1 MTNKKLKEI
10 KFRPRTEA
18 HDLEFKT
25 KHVREFLTKGHS
37 VRLVVM
43 FRGREMAH
51 PEIGE
56 ALLKRVIES
65 LGDVGKATKPPAMN
79 GRDMQVLVTPHP
91 KTLDEIL
98 KKTRE
103 LVGKVYE

>member
-1 MTNKKLKEI
+1 LSNKKLKEV

-25 KHVREFLTKGHS
+25 RHAREFLSKGHS

-43 FRGREMAH
+43 FRGREMVH

-56 ALLKRVIES
+56 KLLAGIVAS
-65 LGDVGKATKPPAMN
+65 LADVGAWTKPPVMN
-79 GRDMQVLVTPHP
+79 GRDMTVMVVP
-91 KTLDEIL
+91 K
-98 KKTRE
+98 
-103 LVGKVYE
+103 